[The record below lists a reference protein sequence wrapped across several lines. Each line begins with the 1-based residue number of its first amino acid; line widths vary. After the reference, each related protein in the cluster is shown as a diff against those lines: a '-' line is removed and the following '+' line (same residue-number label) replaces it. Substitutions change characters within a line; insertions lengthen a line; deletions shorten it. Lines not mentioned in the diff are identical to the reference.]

1 MNRDKNTPS
10 VSMTTAYGTIY
21 ADVMKGMIRFAQTDH
36 RGIRNEIQVPN
47 DKLDELKR
55 VVNAMIATVGQTNI
69 RPITKGKSIEEYRA
83 SDGANAYKK
92 WTPEEETKLKQLY
105 DSGMSIPDVAKTM
118 ERKDSAIE
126 SRLIKLGIKK

>member
-1 MNRDKNTPS
+1 MATE
-10 VSMTTAYGTIY
+10 YGTIY
-21 ADVMKGMIRFAQTDH
+21 ADVRNGMIRFAQTDH

-47 DKLDELKR
+47 DKLEELKR
-55 VVNAMIATVGQTNI
+55 VVNAMISTVGQTNI
-69 RPITKGKSIEEYRA
+69 RPITKGKSIEEYRTA
-83 SDGANAYKK
+83 DGANAYKK

-105 DSGMSIPDVAKTM
+105 DSGMSIPDMAKTM

>member
-1 MNRDKNTPS
+1 MATE
-10 VSMTTAYGTIY
+10 YGTIY
-21 ADVMKGMIRFAQTDH
+21 ADVRNGMIRFAQTDH

-47 DKLDELKR
+47 DKLEELKR
-55 VVNAMIATVGQTNI
+55 VVNAMISTVGQTNI

-83 SDGANAYKK
+83 ADGANAYKK

-105 DSGMSIPDVAKTM
+105 DSGMSIPDMAKTM

>member
-21 ADVMKGMIRFAQTDH
+21 ADVMNGMIRFAQTDN

-47 DKLDELKR
+47 EKLDELKR
-55 VVNAMIATVGQTNI
+55 VVNAMIANVGQTI
-69 RPITKGKSIEEYRA
+69 TQPTKGKSIEEYRA

-105 DSGMSIPDVAKTM
+105 DSGMSIPDMAKTM

-126 SRLIKLGIKK
+126 SRLIKLGLKK

>member
-1 MNRDKNTPS
+1 
-10 VSMTTAYGTIY
+10 MTTAYGTIY
-21 ADVMKGMIRFAQTDH
+21 ADVRNGMIRFAQTDN

-47 DKLDELKR
+47 EKLDELKR

-92 WTPEEETKLKQLY
+92 LTTEEETKLKQLY
-105 DSGMSIPDVAKTM
+105 DSGMSIPDMAKTM